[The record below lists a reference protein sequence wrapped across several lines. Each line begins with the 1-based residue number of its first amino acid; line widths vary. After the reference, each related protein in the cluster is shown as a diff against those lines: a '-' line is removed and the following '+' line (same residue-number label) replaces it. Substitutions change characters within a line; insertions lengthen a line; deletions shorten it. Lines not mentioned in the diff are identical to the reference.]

1 MSDNKNFNDE
11 QKYIENLVKLG
22 KKISIEAS
30 RDKALEEKIKKL
42 SSY

>member
-1 MSDNKNFNDE
+1 MKDE
-11 QKYIENLVKLG
+11 KDLKKEQEYIENLVVLG

-30 RDKALEEKIKKL
+30 NNKELEEKIKKL

>member
-1 MSDNKNFNDE
+1 MEENKKDKKE
-11 QKYIENLVKLG
+11 QEYIEKVVIEG

-30 RDKALEEKIKKL
+30 RNKKLEEKIKKL